1 MLGPLP
7 FANGAAAG
15 ASRNNCSTGS
25 NSANAVE
32 AAIAIRLTHVIA
44 ETANRMGNLDRDE
57 NQIAP
62 GSIRDTSI
70 KESISTVRRAYYA
83 WREEN

>member
-1 MLGPLP
+1 
-7 FANGAAAG
+7 
-15 ASRNNCSTGS
+15 
-25 NSANAVE
+25 
-32 AAIAIRLTHVIA
+32 
-44 ETANRMGNLDRDE
+44 MGNLDRDE